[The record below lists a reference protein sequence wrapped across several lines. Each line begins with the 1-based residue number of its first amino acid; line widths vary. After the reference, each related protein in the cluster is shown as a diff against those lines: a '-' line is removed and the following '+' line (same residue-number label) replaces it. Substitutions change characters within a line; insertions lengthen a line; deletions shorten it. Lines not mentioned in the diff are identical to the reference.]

1 MTLSNPLDSLRSLTG
16 QTLGPTD
23 WRTMTEDSV
32 NRLEELTRGEAR
44 LKVDPERARQH
55 ALAQQGGTIVPGFVT
70 LAVGEG
76 QLRHLL
82 QALSPQLCLD
92 LAAKRI
98 RFITPVMIDQSIRV
112 RATVGEVKDC
122 GDGFEMSLEL
132 HIEVIGSDK
141 PACVVEQVVRWYG
154 A

>member
-1 MTLSNPLDSLRSLTG
+1 MTLSNPLDSLRSLAG
-16 QTLGPTD
+16 QTLGPSD
-23 WRTMTEDSV
+23 WRTMSEDSV

-76 QLRHLL
+76 QLQHLL
-82 QALSPQLCLD
+82 QALSPLVRLD
-92 LAAKRI
+92 MAAKRI
-98 RFITPVMIDQSIRV
+98 RFITPVMIDQAIHV

-122 GDGFEMSLEL
+122 VDGCEMSLEL
-132 HIEVIGSDK
+132 HIEVAGSNK
-141 PACVVEQVVRWYG
+141 PACVVDQVVRWY
-154 A
+154 AA